1 MGIII
6 GNRKKQMKY
15 GLTVRNNLIIFCFV
29 YMIMVAAFY
38 LFAETDQL
46 KIYLI
51 ILTICSFLLGLVMV
65 NINVPI
71 NTVIYRDIEKEQ
83 LAKVNSLTS
92 VGSMGLTPVAASLG
106 GVLINNFGLGT
117 LYVICGLGFFVTTVF
132 ISLNKKT
139 VQL

>member
-1 MGIII
+1 
-6 GNRKKQMKY
+6 
-15 GLTVRNNLIIFCFV
+15 
-29 YMIMVAAFY
+29 MIMVAAFY